1 MGTRIAPSYANLF
14 MGKLEKEALKNAPF
28 KPYVWWRFIDDIFM
42 VWTEGED
49 NLKTFIHYLNS
60 IHPTIKFTHEYSNS
74 LHQTLLFLDVQV
86 HFNNKQIQT
95 DLHTKPTDKHQYL
108 LKTSCHPAH
117 TKRTIPF
124 SLALRLRRI
133 CSTDIFFSKRC
144 QELINFLQSR
154 GYSRRFLKK
163 EINRVRN
170 IPRQETLKPRPQN
183 NDSVQTPFVITYTP
197 ALPNVSTVIR
207 KNVNILQSSTRCKQT
222 FPSPPIVAYSPN
234 LRDLLVKS
242 TVRGRITPPKPPSGI
257 SKCRHPRCLTC
268 PFLQQGQLKYTFST
282 TREERRITDSLS
294 CKSKNLIYLI
304 ECKKCGKQYI
314 GETKRQLNERF
325 GEHRRSIL
333 NHNQIINP
341 TPISEHFN
349 QPGHSI
355 NGVLLIYRL
364 NLSTT
369 TVTLLEK
376 HARPT
381 LLIKP

>member
-1 MGTRIAPSYANLF
+1 MIRRSSLAA
-14 MGKLEKEALKNAPF
+14 EKE
-28 KPYVWWRFIDDIFM
+28 
-42 VWTEGED
+42 
-49 NLKTFIHYLNS
+49 
-60 IHPTIKFTHEYSNS
+60 YSS
-74 LHQTLLFLDVQV
+74 W
-86 HFNNKQIQT
+86 
-95 DLHTKPTDKHQYL
+95 PC
-108 LKTSCHPAH
+108 CHPAH

-183 NDSVQTPFVITYTP
+183 NDSVRTPFVITYTP

-222 FPSPPIVAYSPN
+222 FPSPPIVAYKRSPN

-242 TVRGRITPPKPPSGI
+242 TLRDRITPPKPPSGI

-268 PFLQQGQLKYTFST
+268 PFLQQGQLKYTFSAT
-282 TREERRITDSLS
+282 KEERRITDSLS
-294 CKSKNLIYLI
+294 CKSKNFIYLI

-314 GETKRQLNERF
+314 GETKRQLNDRF

-333 NHNQIINP
+333 NHNQLINP

-355 NGVLLIYRL
+355 NDVLLIPLELIHNNRDSVRKAREAHVIDKAMTLEPRGINRRDEL
-364 NLSTT
+364 N
-369 TVTLLEK
+369 
-376 HARPT
+376 
-381 LLIKP
+381 

>member
-1 MGTRIAPSYANLF
+1 
-14 MGKLEKEALKNAPF
+14 
-28 KPYVWWRFIDDIFM
+28 M
-42 VWTEGED
+42 VH
-49 NLKTFIHYLNS
+49 K
-60 IHPTIKFTHEYSNS
+60 
-74 LHQTLLFLDVQV
+74 V
-86 HFNNKQIQT
+86 
-95 DLHTKPTDKHQYL
+95 
-108 LKTSCHPAH
+108 
-117 TKRTIPF
+117 
-124 SLALRLRRI
+124 
-133 CSTDIFFSKRC
+133 
-144 QELINFLQSR
+144 INFLQSR

-207 KNVNILQSSTRCKQT
+207 KNVNILQSSTRCK
-222 FPSPPIVAYSPN
+222 
-234 LRDLLVKS
+234 
-242 TVRGRITPPKPPSGI
+242 
-257 SKCRHPRCLTC
+257 
-268 PFLQQGQLKYTFST
+268 YTFSVT
-282 TREERRITDSLS
+282 KEERRITDSLS

-355 NGVLLIYRL
+355 NDVLLIPLELIHNNRDSVRKAREAHLIDKAMTLEPRGINRRDEL
-364 NLSTT
+364 N
-369 TVTLLEK
+369 
-376 HARPT
+376 
-381 LLIKP
+381 

>member
-1 MGTRIAPSYANLF
+1 MFLHCTQTYRIKKVLKLATILNIRSHKSLPTERICDLIRMILGMNNFSFNDQHFQQIHGTAMGTRMAPSYANLF

-49 NLKTFIHYLNS
+49 DLKTFIHYLNS

-74 LHQTLLFLDVQV
+74 LHQTLPFLDVQV
-86 HFNNKQIQT
+86 HLNNKQIQT

-183 NDSVQTPFVITYTP
+183 NDSVRTPFVITPSSSSQRFHCYAQKCKHSSIFHSLQTNIP
-197 ALPNVSTVIR
+197 VSTHR
-207 KNVNILQSSTRCKQT
+207 
-222 FPSPPIVAYSPN
+222 
-234 LRDLLVKS
+234 
-242 TVRGRITPPKPPSGI
+242 
-257 SKCRHPRCLTC
+257 
-268 PFLQQGQLKYTFST
+268 
-282 TREERRITDSLS
+282 SL
-294 CKSKNLIYLI
+294 
-304 ECKKCGKQYI
+304 
-314 GETKRQLNERF
+314 
-325 GEHRRSIL
+325 
-333 NHNQIINP
+333 
-341 TPISEHFN
+341 
-349 QPGHSI
+349 
-355 NGVLLIYRL
+355 
-364 NLSTT
+364 
-369 TVTLLEK
+369 
-376 HARPT
+376 
-381 LLIKP
+381 